1 MFSSLKILKKNPG
14 MEGLLTKSKNHS
26 IPTNI
31 PSPKHII
38 IRLLIIIP
46 CENLNVLLGCKG
58 QPKP

>member
-1 MFSSLKILKKNPG
+1 